1 MNNLLFHTMV
11 SASVVIFQFDSSST
25 TEGWR
30 IINDGVMGGKSTS
43 MITVNSQGN
52 GVFQGKV
59 VTDGGGFCSLR
70 YNCNLEDV
78 RKYRSL
84 RIRVKGDGKTYQCRI
99 VGKRGDYHQYTFSI
113 DTTGEWEVLD
123 IPLNKFTPIFRGQH
137 LEIPKYDGRSIQEVG
152 FLIADGQAGNFKLVI
167 DRIGLLE

>member
-1 MNNLLFHTMV
+1 MV

-43 MITVNSQGN
+43 MITINGEGH
-52 GVFQGKV
+52 GVFQGNV
-59 VTDGGGFCSLR
+59 ITEGGGFCSLR
-70 YNCNLEDV
+70 YNCDLADV

-99 VGKRGDYHQYTFSI
+99 QGKKGDYHQYTFSI
-113 DTTGEWEVLD
+113 DTNGEWEVID
-123 IPLNKFTPIFRGQH
+123 IPLSKFTPIFRGQQ

-152 FLIADGQAGNFKLVI
+152 FLIAGGQAGNFKLEI